1 LSTIKDLYKTW
12 KGYLWLPVLAAG
24 IIKLMVILSGRVPFN
39 ADEAVVALMARH
51 IRQGSFPLFFYGQ
64 AYMGSLDTLLIGI
77 GFEVFGEKVAVI
89 RAVQAVLY
97 LGTVALGVE
106 LGKRLFR
113 SRRIGLLSGLLL
125 AVPTVNVTLYTT
137 VTLGG
142 YNELL
147 LIGNGIL
154 LLTLALGEEI
164 NNRKFHHLEKLLIYG
179 AAWGALAGLGLWA
192 FGFSLIYVLP
202 SGLLLILYSL
212 QPLRR
217 ARRTVVYILW
227 GGVLAGFLLGATPVW
242 IFLSRQNGSAFL
254 QELMGSAVAVSGQ
267 IPVLL
272 QPFVR
277 LYSFLLL
284 GTTVIIGLRP
294 PWGVRWLMLP
304 LIPFTLAYWLGVV
317 ISSLRTWWVKKVS
330 AEKALLLAGPPLL
343 VITGFLLTPF
353 GNDPS
358 GRYFI
363 PLVVPL
369 SILAAKKTLDWARG
383 RPWVVVL
390 LMSLVMIFN
399 LGGILQ
405 SLSDFPPGLTTQFD
419 PISQVNH
426 QDMDRLIAFLEEEG
440 ATRGYTNYWVSYP
453 LAFLSGEEL
462 IFIPRLPY
470 HEDFRFTPRDDRYPP
485 YAQAVREADQV
496 AYITTHHQALDEY
509 LRKKFAER
517 GMDWKE
523 SQIGDYQVFY
533 DLSQAIR
540 PQDMGLG
547 G

>member
-1 LSTIKDLYKTW
+1 M
-12 KGYLWLPVLAAG
+12 LAAG

-64 AYMGSLDTLLIGI
+64 AYMGSLDALLIAI
-77 GFEVFGEKVAVI
+77 GFGVFGEKVVVI

-137 VTLGG
+137 ATLGG

-147 LIGNGIL
+147 LIGNGML

-202 SGLLLILYSL
+202 AGLLLILYSL

-242 IFLSRQNGSAFL
+242 IFLSRQDGSAFL

-304 LIPFTLAYWLGVV
+304 LIPFTLAYWLGVI

-369 SILAAKKTLDWARG
+369 GILAAKKTLDWARG

-390 LMSLVMIFN
+390 LMSLVMLFN

-523 SQIGDYQVFY
+523 AQIGDYQVFY

-540 PQDMGLG
+540 PQDMELG